1 MKKILLTFLFCSI
14 ALSQVMDS
22 REPTLKPLKGNK
34 IVNNESLKSD
44 GSGIIIFD
52 KEKSKVAWIGGLK
65 YGMSNHDGN
74 LKISSGSLNISKDIK
89 LSGNVVISMLSMSNN
104 DLPTGA
110 KERLIGHL
118 KSADFFNV
126 NEFPTASFSIKN
138 SDIIQRISN
147 NTYMIK
153 VTGDLTIKGMTNE
166 ITFNTTMN
174 LEDDVKKAS
183 GKFVFNRTDFGVQY
197 RAEMH
202 IDNPNSFW
210 NQLQTSRDAVKD
222 KVIRDEIEIRFSI
235 ESLPGLLVK

>member
-1 MKKILLTFLFCSI
+1 MKKILFTFLFSSI
-14 ALSQVMDS
+14 ALSQVM
-22 REPTLKPLKGNK
+22 EGEKPLMKSLKTNK
-34 IVNNESLKSD
+34 IIGNESISSD
-44 GSGIIIFD
+44 DSGTIIFD
-52 KEKSKVAWIGGLK
+52 NEKSKVAWIGGLK

-89 LSGNVVISMLSMSNN
+89 LSGNVVINMQSMTNN

-110 KERLIGHL
+110 KDRLIGHL

-126 NEFPTASFSIKN
+126 NEFQTASFSITN

-147 NTYMIK
+147 NIYMIK
-153 VTGDLTIKGMTNE
+153 VTGDLTIKGISNE
-166 ITFNTTMN
+166 ISFNTTIN
-174 LEDDVKKAS
+174 LENDVKKAS
-183 GKFVFNRTDFGVQY
+183 GKFVFDRTDFGVQY